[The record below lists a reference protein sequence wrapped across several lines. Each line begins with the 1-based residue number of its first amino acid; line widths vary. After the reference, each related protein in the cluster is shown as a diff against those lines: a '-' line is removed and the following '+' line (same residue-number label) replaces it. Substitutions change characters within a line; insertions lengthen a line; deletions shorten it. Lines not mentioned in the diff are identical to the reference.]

1 MQKLKT
7 NKNHTSHLAPH
18 TLNKNNCIK
27 SVGESCVR
35 HNSRGITLIALIIT
49 IIVMIILV
57 GVTVNIA
64 LNGGLFTA
72 TEKAAKDTQIE
83 VDKEILMSS
92 AIGALGQNGKVDFT
106 KLDQNLP
113 EGFTGSN
120 GIYTNGKNTYKVDKY
135 GNVELVEP
143 ETEKEISADDEEA
156 SYWKTDGQGTILY
169 YEVPEGVE
177 VPETLIV
184 PCKIGDEKI
193 TRIEMFALCG
203 LEVQRNEDG
212 SVVLDEKG
220 NPIFIEG
227 ETNEEGIPIPT
238 TSASKV
244 KNIII
249 SKGIESMGMYSIF
262 FCTSLKEI
270 TIPSTLTNLN
280 ENIDGHY
287 GGGIVVFCN
296 SMETVKISDGAA
308 KICDALFNGGSSIKN
323 VIIPD
328 TVTKIGEYAF
338 PSCTSLQNIKLPDS
352 LEYIG
357 ESAFKDCTSLQSIN
371 LSDSLEY
378 IGDSAFENC
387 TSLKDIGS
395 TKGLITIESEAFK
408 NCTSIESIYVPE
420 TVDNLR
426 DSVFSGWTSSQ
437 TIRMGKEEEPALV
450 WSHYSETGWT
460 KSWQSNCNAQVLW
473 GQKN

>member
-1 MQKLKT
+1 MEKLD
-7 NKNHTSHLAPH
+7 N
-18 TLNKNNCIK
+18 
-27 SVGESCVR
+27 
-35 HNSRGITLIALIIT
+35 RGITLIALIIT

-57 GVTVNIA
+57 GVTVNVA

-120 GIYTNGKNTYKVDKY
+120 GMYTNGKNTYKVDKY

-184 PCKIGDEKI
+184 PCQIGDEKI
-193 TRIEMFALCG
+193 TRIDMFALSG
-203 LEVQRNEDG
+203 LRMQRNEDG
-212 SVVLDEKG
+212 SLFMNEDGNPVPLDEVGEDENG
-220 NPIFIEG
+220 NPIF
-227 ETNEEGIPIPT
+227 
-238 TSASKV
+238 SATGDLTKV

-249 SKGIESMGMYSIF
+249 SKGIESVGICSILC
-262 FCTSLKEI
+262 CTSLKEI
-270 TIPSTLTNLN
+270 TTPSTL
-280 ENIDGHY
+280 ISYDGS
-287 GGGIVVFCN
+287 N
-296 SMETVKISDGAA
+296 SMSGIPMIYYCNELDTIKISDGTTE
-308 KICDALFNGGSSIKN
+308 ILGNLFVGTSVKN
-323 VIIPD
+323 LVIPD
-328 TVTKIGEYAF
+328 SVKKIQNDAF
-338 PSCTSLQNIKLPDS
+338 YYCKSLQNVDLPDS

-357 ESAFKDCTSLQSIN
+357 ESAFKDCTSLK
-371 LSDSLEY
+371 D
-378 IGDSAFENC
+378 IGDTSGLVTIESSAFENC
-387 TSLKDIGS
+387 TSL
-395 TKGLITIESEAFK
+395 
-408 NCTSIESIYVPE
+408 ESIYIPE
-420 TVDNLR
+420 SVDNLR
-426 DSVFSGWTSSQ
+426 DSVFSGWTSNQ
-437 TIRMGKEEEPALV
+437 TIRMERDEEPALV

-460 KSWQSNCNAQVLW
+460 RDWQNNCNAQVLW
-473 GQKN
+473 GQ

>member
-1 MQKLKT
+1 MEKLD
-7 NKNHTSHLAPH
+7 N
-18 TLNKNNCIK
+18 
-27 SVGESCVR
+27 
-35 HNSRGITLIALIIT
+35 RGITLIALIIT

-57 GVTVNIA
+57 GVTVNVA

-120 GIYTNGKNTYKVDKY
+120 GMYTNGKNTYKVDKY

-143 ETEKEISADDEEA
+143 ETEKEISADDPEA

-193 TRIEMFALCG
+193 TRIDMLALSG
-203 LEVQRNEDG
+203 VRMQRNEDG
-212 SVVLDEKG
+212 SLVLVNGEPIFSDEVGEDENG
-220 NPIFIEG
+220 NPTF
-227 ETNEEGIPIPT
+227 
-238 TSASKV
+238 SATGDLTKV

-262 FCTSLKEI
+262 CCTSLKEI

-338 PSCTSLQNIKLPDS
+338 RSCTSLQNIKLPES
-352 LEYIG
+352 VTYIG
-357 ESAFKDCTSLQSIN
+357 SNAF
-371 LSDSLEY
+371 SD
-378 IGDSAFENC
+378 C
-387 TSLKDIGS
+387 TSLKDIGDTS
-395 TKGLITIESEAFK
+395 GLVTIESSAFE

-426 DSVFSGWTSSQ
+426 DNVFSGWTSSQ
-437 TIRMGKEEEPALV
+437 TIRMERDEEPALV

-460 KSWQSNCNAQVLW
+460 RDWQNNCNAQVLW
-473 GQKN
+473 GQ